1 MVRETQKAAADVCV
15 GLLLVFNEKLS
26 QCVDRP
32 SGIQNRHAGIDPM
45 LQLGAD
51 TKLIGE
57 IGEKDKPEFL
67 GNGGQDPVIVDVGGG
82 YGGGVT
88 ILLKDNGI
96 EPTSFNGATESIE
109 KTRDGSLAA
118 FSA

>member
-1 MVRETQKAAADVCV
+1 
-15 GLLLVFNEKLS
+15 
-26 QCVDRP
+26 
-32 SGIQNRHAGIDPM
+32 M

-67 GNGGQDPVIVDVGGG
+67 GNGGRAPVIVDVGGG

-109 KTRDGSLAA
+109 KKRDGSARRILGLKPRLRSERRDQDSQNEPEDRMTPAA
-118 FSA
+118 